1 MKNKG
6 FLSFPHDILFKKK
19 GIKDCTL
26 YIYIQNSMKM
36 NLMYAYIF
44 LAFAIVLEITG
55 TSLVK
60 DTVGFTRWMPS
71 IICLVTICFSYYLM
85 SHVVNFIPIGITYAT
100 WSGLGI
106 AAITIIGIFKYN
118 QIPNV
123 PTIIG
128 LIFIISG
135 VIIVN
140 TMNDIKVN

>member
-1 MKNKG
+1 
-6 FLSFPHDILFKKK
+6 
-19 GIKDCTL
+19 
-26 YIYIQNSMKM
+26 M
-36 NLMYAYIF
+36 NLTYAYIL

-60 DTVGFTRWMPS
+60 DTAGFTRWTPS

-85 SHVVNFIPIGITYAT
+85 SHVVTFIPVGITYAT

-106 AAITIIGIFKYN
+106 AAITIIGILKYN
-118 QIPNV
+118 QIPNT

-128 LIFIISG
+128 LFLIISG

-140 TMNDIKVN
+140 LMNDIDVK